1 MSAENG
7 PVSTYLSKSLY
18 IRGRQCHK
26 SLWLHKH
33 SPELKDEVSESQDAL
48 FATGFTVGD
57 LAQELFPGGVEVPYD
72 GLSHDEQVELTRT
85 LIADGTGTIYEAT
98 FLHDAIFVKADIL
111 HHGPCGWELYE
122 VKASTGVKD
131 YHVYDAALQYHVLH
145 GAGIEPVRVS
155 IIHVNNGY
163 VRLGELDLRQ
173 LFTIEDITV
182 QVEELQ
188 PLIAQEIVTQRTM
201 LTGDMPVIDIGP
213 QCDDP
218 YECDFSGHCW
228 GQIPDDSVFDLRGR
242 GADRFALYREGIVR
256 QADIPL
262 DMLNDSQRFLVESTL
277 MERDSVDREGVSEFL
292 DSVFYPLCFLD
303 FETFMEPIPT
313 FDGTRPYQ
321 QIPFQFS
328 LHIQL
333 VAGGEVEHHGFLGE
347 PGRDPRAE
355 LLKKLLLLIPDDSCI
370 IAWNQSFEIR
380 VLNGL
385 AEMFPAYQNRI
396 ERMIDNFCDLMV
408 PFRNRTIYLWQAKGS
423 YSIKEVLPAFVPE
436 LTYEGLEIA
445 DGGAAMDAWHVMNSV
460 SDPVELARVRAALW
474 EYCKL
479 DTLAMVRILERMRM
493 L

>member
-1 MSAENG
+1 MNDNIR
-7 PVSTYLSKSLY
+7 PVSSYLSKSLY

-48 FATGFTVGD
+48 FATGFAVGD

-72 GLSHDEQVELTRT
+72 GLSHDEQVERTRT
-85 LIADGTGTIYEAT
+85 LMAERTATIYEAT

-111 HHGPCGWELYE
+111 HHGPRGWELYE

-131 YHVYDAALQYHVLH
+131 YHIYDAALQLHVLR

-155 IIHVNNGY
+155 IIHVNNSY
-163 VRLGELDLRQ
+163 VRSGELDLRQ

-182 QVEELQ
+182 QVKELQ
-188 PLIAQEIVTQRTM
+188 PLVPQEIIAQRAM
-201 LTGDMPVIDIGP
+201 LVGDMPAIGIGP
-213 QCDDP
+213 HCDDP

-228 GQIPDDSVFDLRGR
+228 RNIPEDSVFDLRGR

-262 DMLNDSQRFLVESTL
+262 DMLNDAQRIQVESTL
-277 MERDSVDREGVSEFL
+277 LERDSIDREGVKEFL
-292 DSVFYPLCFLD
+292 DSINYPLCFLD
-303 FETFMEPIPT
+303 FETFMEPIPS
-313 FDGTRPYQ
+313 FDGIRPYQ
-321 QIPFQFS
+321 QVPFQFS
-328 LHIQL
+328 LHIQHEP
-333 VAGGEVEHHGFLGE
+333 GGEVEHHGFLGE
-347 PGRDPRAE
+347 PGSDPRAE
-355 LLKKLLLLIPDDSCI
+355 LLKMLLRLIPGASCI

-380 VLNGL
+380 VLDGL
-385 AEMFPAYQNRI
+385 AEMFPAHRDRI
-396 ERMIDNFCDLMV
+396 EQMIANFCDLMV
-408 PFRNRTIYLWQAKGS
+408 PFRNRTIYLWRTKGS

-436 LTYEGLEIA
+436 LTYDGLEIA
-445 DGGAAMDAWHVMNSV
+445 DGGAAMDAWHIMNSAND
-460 SDPVELARVRAALW
+460 SVELARVRTALW

-479 DTLAMVRILERMRM
+479 DTLAMVRILEKMGT